1 MLRLR
6 IVAVFTENC
15 LITAASDQIYV
26 AARHAST
33 RANICNAHITKQL
46 YSAVFS
52 GLRAEVAAATVLQQ
66 ILA

>member
-1 MLRLR
+1 MRK
-6 IVAVFTENC
+6 
-15 LITAASDQIYV
+15 AADLAATDQIYV
-26 AARHAST
+26 AAQPKST
-33 RANICNAHITKQL
+33 RTNVCNARIIKHL